1 MASPVLSRPSRLGSR
16 LKPRWL
22 SLTWANVK
30 LAVAA
35 AGAFA
40 SPSLELAAAFDRVKT
55 RTPVEEWAFA
65 RDYAV
70 PLLERQMGAVSLDGF
85 GFAHHA
91 VAAIAAGLQILCAR
105 RGARVEDLD
114 RVYLAGAFG
123 NYVRVASAEGI
134 GLLQMDPERVAFWHE
149 VWLGLTAES
158 LKRLIFRKFKKD
170 ITLRLGID
178 ADAVENVEVSVHMSL
193 ARDIEDYRIDP
204 HPDGWPAIV
213 TAQFY
218 LPADMSQKDLGTSFY
233 IERPLLRRAFL
244 GRYEELK
251 RMPFATNS
259 GYFFAVNDLPGHRS
273 LHGRERIRAGAGVRN
288 TMLVRW
294 SIPSPTR
301 KEGRQGISPTHQ
313 FL

>member
-1 MASPVLSRPSRLGSR
+1 MSALDGGISMSQLARSREADENALAKRL
-16 LKPRWL
+16 
-22 SLTWANVK
+22 
-30 LAVAA
+30 
-35 AGAFA
+35 
-40 SPSLELAAAFDRVKT
+40 
-55 RTPVEEWAFA
+55 
-65 RDYAV
+65 
-70 PLLERQMGAVSLDGF
+70 LLHWERQFGSAVIVSEPFEHFYTDQVWPADIYDELLRLLPPDEVYAPLNIKEWVNAKG
-85 GFAHHA
+85 
-91 VAAIAAGLQILCAR
+91 VSTRDKCYLPEIL
-105 RGARVEDLD
+105 G
-114 RVYLAGAFG
+114 
-123 NYVRVASAEGI
+123 
-134 GLLQMDPERVAFWHE
+134 QMDPARVAFWHE

-251 RMPFATNS
+251 RMPFAPNS

-301 KEGRQGISPTHQ
+301 KDGRQGISPTHQ

>member
-1 MASPVLSRPSRLGSR
+1 MSALDGGVSMSQLARSREADENALAKRL
-16 LKPRWL
+16 
-22 SLTWANVK
+22 
-30 LAVAA
+30 
-35 AGAFA
+35 
-40 SPSLELAAAFDRVKT
+40 
-55 RTPVEEWAFA
+55 
-65 RDYAV
+65 
-70 PLLERQMGAVSLDGF
+70 LLHWERQFGSAVIVSEPFEHFYTDQVWPADIYDELLRLLPPDEVYAPLNIKEWVNAKG
-85 GFAHHA
+85 
-91 VAAIAAGLQILCAR
+91 VSTRDKCYLPEIL
-105 RGARVEDLD
+105 G
-114 RVYLAGAFG
+114 
-123 NYVRVASAEGI
+123 
-134 GLLQMDPERVAFWHE
+134 QMDPARVAFWHE

-251 RMPFATNS
+251 RMPFAPNS

-301 KEGRQGISPTHQ
+301 KDGRQGISPTHQ

>member
-1 MASPVLSRPSRLGSR
+1 MSALDGGISMSQLARSREADENALAKRL
-16 LKPRWL
+16 
-22 SLTWANVK
+22 
-30 LAVAA
+30 
-35 AGAFA
+35 
-40 SPSLELAAAFDRVKT
+40 
-55 RTPVEEWAFA
+55 
-65 RDYAV
+65 
-70 PLLERQMGAVSLDGF
+70 LLHWERQFGSAVIVSEPFEHFYTDQVWPADIYDELLRLLPPDEVYAPLNIKEWVNAKG
-85 GFAHHA
+85 
-91 VAAIAAGLQILCAR
+91 VSTRDKCYLPEIL
-105 RGARVEDLD
+105 G
-114 RVYLAGAFG
+114 
-123 NYVRVASAEGI
+123 
-134 GLLQMDPERVAFWHE
+134 QMDPARVAFWHE
-149 VWLGLTAES
+149 IWLGLTAES

-251 RMPFATNS
+251 RMPFAPNS

-301 KEGRQGISPTHQ
+301 KDGRQGISPTHQ

>member
-1 MASPVLSRPSRLGSR
+1 MSALDGGISMSQLARSREADENALAKRL
-16 LKPRWL
+16 
-22 SLTWANVK
+22 
-30 LAVAA
+30 
-35 AGAFA
+35 
-40 SPSLELAAAFDRVKT
+40 
-55 RTPVEEWAFA
+55 
-65 RDYAV
+65 
-70 PLLERQMGAVSLDGF
+70 LLHWERQFGSAVIVSEPFEHFYTDQVWPADVYDELLRLLPPDEVYAPLNIKEWVNAKG
-85 GFAHHA
+85 
-91 VAAIAAGLQILCAR
+91 VSTRDKCYLPEIL
-105 RGARVEDLD
+105 G
-114 RVYLAGAFG
+114 
-123 NYVRVASAEGI
+123 
-134 GLLQMDPERVAFWHE
+134 QMDPARVAFWHE

-251 RMPFATNS
+251 RMPFAPNS

-301 KEGRQGISPTHQ
+301 KDGRQGISPTHQ

>member
-1 MASPVLSRPSRLGSR
+1 MSALDGGISMSQLAKSREADENALAKRLLLHWERQFGS
-16 LKPRWL
+16 
-22 SLTWANVK
+22 
-30 LAVAA
+30 AVIVSEP
-35 AGAFA
+35 FA
-40 SPSLELAAAFDRVKT
+40 HFYTDQVWPADIY
-55 RTPVEEWAFA
+55 
-65 RDYAV
+65 YAV
-70 PLLERQMGAVSLDGF
+70 LRLLPPDEVYAPLNIKEWVNAKGVSTRDKCYLPE
-85 GFAHHA
+85 
-91 VAAIAAGLQILCAR
+91 IL
-105 RGARVEDLD
+105 G
-114 RVYLAGAFG
+114 
-123 NYVRVASAEGI
+123 
-134 GLLQMDPERVAFWHE
+134 QMDPERVAFWHE

-233 IERPLLRRAFL
+233 IERPLLRRAVL

-251 RMPFATNS
+251 RMPFAPNS

>member
-1 MASPVLSRPSRLGSR
+1 MSALDGGISMSQLARSSEADENALAKRL
-16 LKPRWL
+16 
-22 SLTWANVK
+22 
-30 LAVAA
+30 
-35 AGAFA
+35 
-40 SPSLELAAAFDRVKT
+40 
-55 RTPVEEWAFA
+55 
-65 RDYAV
+65 
-70 PLLERQMGAVSLDGF
+70 LLHWERQFGSAVIVSEPFEHFYTEQVWPADIYDELLRLLPPDEVYAPLNIKEWVNAKG
-85 GFAHHA
+85 
-91 VAAIAAGLQILCAR
+91 VSTRDKCYLPEIL
-105 RGARVEDLD
+105 G
-114 RVYLAGAFG
+114 
-123 NYVRVASAEGI
+123 
-134 GLLQMDPERVAFWHE
+134 QMDPARVAFWHE

-251 RMPFATNS
+251 RMPFAPNS

-301 KEGRQGISPTHQ
+301 KDGRQGISPTHQ

>member
-1 MASPVLSRPSRLGSR
+1 MSALDGGISMSQLARSREADENALAKRL
-16 LKPRWL
+16 
-22 SLTWANVK
+22 
-30 LAVAA
+30 
-35 AGAFA
+35 
-40 SPSLELAAAFDRVKT
+40 
-55 RTPVEEWAFA
+55 
-65 RDYAV
+65 
-70 PLLERQMGAVSLDGF
+70 LLHWERQFGSAVIVNEPFEHFYTDQVWPADIYDELLRLLPPDEVYAPLNIKEWVNAKGVSTRDKCYLPE
-85 GFAHHA
+85 
-91 VAAIAAGLQILCAR
+91 IL
-105 RGARVEDLD
+105 G
-114 RVYLAGAFG
+114 
-123 NYVRVASAEGI
+123 
-134 GLLQMDPERVAFWHE
+134 QMDPARVAFWHE

-251 RMPFATNS
+251 RMPFAPNS

-301 KEGRQGISPTHQ
+301 KDGRQGISPTHQ

>member
-1 MASPVLSRPSRLGSR
+1 MSALDGGISMSQLAKSREADENALAKRLLLHWERQFGS
-16 LKPRWL
+16 
-22 SLTWANVK
+22 
-30 LAVAA
+30 AVIVSEPFEHFYTDQVWPA
-35 AGAFA
+35 
-40 SPSLELAAAFDRVKT
+40 DIY
-55 RTPVEEWAFA
+55 
-65 RDYAV
+65 YAV
-70 PLLERQMGAVSLDGF
+70 LRLLPPDEVYAPLNIKEWVNAKGVSTRDKCYLPE
-85 GFAHHA
+85 
-91 VAAIAAGLQILCAR
+91 IL
-105 RGARVEDLD
+105 G
-114 RVYLAGAFG
+114 
-123 NYVRVASAEGI
+123 
-134 GLLQMDPERVAFWHE
+134 QMDPERVAFWHE

-178 ADAVENVEVSVHMSL
+178 ADAIENVEVSVHMSL

-251 RMPFATNS
+251 RMPFAPNS

>member
-1 MASPVLSRPSRLGSR
+1 MSALDGGISMSQLAKSREADENALAKRL
-16 LKPRWL
+16 
-22 SLTWANVK
+22 
-30 LAVAA
+30 
-35 AGAFA
+35 
-40 SPSLELAAAFDRVKT
+40 
-55 RTPVEEWAFA
+55 
-65 RDYAV
+65 
-70 PLLERQMGAVSLDGF
+70 LLHWERQFGSAVIVSEPFEHFYTDQVWPADIYYEVLRLLPPDEVYAPLNIKEWVNAKG
-85 GFAHHA
+85 
-91 VAAIAAGLQILCAR
+91 VSTRDKCYLPEIL
-105 RGARVEDLD
+105 G
-114 RVYLAGAFG
+114 
-123 NYVRVASAEGI
+123 
-134 GLLQMDPERVAFWHE
+134 QMDPERVAFWHE

-233 IERPLLRRAFL
+233 IERPLLRRAVL

-251 RMPFATNS
+251 RMPFAPNS

>member
-1 MASPVLSRPSRLGSR
+1 MSALDGGISMSQLAKSREADENALAKRLLLHWERQFGS
-16 LKPRWL
+16 
-22 SLTWANVK
+22 
-30 LAVAA
+30 AVIVGEPFEHFYTDQVWPA
-35 AGAFA
+35 
-40 SPSLELAAAFDRVKT
+40 DIY
-55 RTPVEEWAFA
+55 
-65 RDYAV
+65 YAV
-70 PLLERQMGAVSLDGF
+70 LRLLPPDEVYAPLNIKEWVNAKGVSTRDKCYLPE
-85 GFAHHA
+85 
-91 VAAIAAGLQILCAR
+91 IL
-105 RGARVEDLD
+105 G
-114 RVYLAGAFG
+114 
-123 NYVRVASAEGI
+123 
-134 GLLQMDPERVAFWHE
+134 QMDPERVAFWHE

-233 IERPLLRRAFL
+233 IERPLLRRAVL

-251 RMPFATNS
+251 RMPFAPNS

>member
-1 MASPVLSRPSRLGSR
+1 MSALDGGISMSQLARSREADENALAKRL
-16 LKPRWL
+16 
-22 SLTWANVK
+22 
-30 LAVAA
+30 
-35 AGAFA
+35 
-40 SPSLELAAAFDRVKT
+40 
-55 RTPVEEWAFA
+55 
-65 RDYAV
+65 
-70 PLLERQMGAVSLDGF
+70 LLHWERQFGSAVIVNEPFEHFYTDQVWPADIYDELLRLLPPGEVYSPLNIKEWVNAKGVSTRDKCY
-85 GFAHHA
+85 
-91 VAAIAAGLQILCAR
+91 LPEIL
-105 RGARVEDLD
+105 GH
-114 RVYLAGAFG
+114 
-123 NYVRVASAEGI
+123 
-134 GLLQMDPERVAFWHE
+134 MDPERVAFWRE
-149 VWLGLTAES
+149 VWLALTSES
-158 LKRLIFRKFKKD
+158 LKRLIFRKFNKD

-251 RMPFATNS
+251 RMPFAPNS

-301 KEGRQGISPTHQ
+301 KDGRQGISPTHQ

>member
-1 MASPVLSRPSRLGSR
+1 MSALDGGISMSQLARSREADENALAKRL
-16 LKPRWL
+16 
-22 SLTWANVK
+22 
-30 LAVAA
+30 
-35 AGAFA
+35 
-40 SPSLELAAAFDRVKT
+40 
-55 RTPVEEWAFA
+55 
-65 RDYAV
+65 
-70 PLLERQMGAVSLDGF
+70 LLHWERQFGSAVIVNEPFEHFYTDQVWPADIYYEVLRLLPPDEVYAPLNIKEWVNAKGVSTRDKCYLPE
-85 GFAHHA
+85 
-91 VAAIAAGLQILCAR
+91 IL
-105 RGARVEDLD
+105 G
-114 RVYLAGAFG
+114 
-123 NYVRVASAEGI
+123 
-134 GLLQMDPERVAFWHE
+134 QMDPARVAFWHE

-178 ADAVENVEVSVHMSL
+178 ADAVENVDVSVHMSL

-251 RMPFATNS
+251 RMPFAPNS

-301 KEGRQGISPTHQ
+301 KDGRQGISPTHQ

>member
-1 MASPVLSRPSRLGSR
+1 MSQLARSHEADENALAKRL
-16 LKPRWL
+16 
-22 SLTWANVK
+22 
-30 LAVAA
+30 
-35 AGAFA
+35 
-40 SPSLELAAAFDRVKT
+40 
-55 RTPVEEWAFA
+55 
-65 RDYAV
+65 
-70 PLLERQMGAVSLDGF
+70 LLHWERQFGSAVIVSEPFEHFYTDQVWPADIYDELLRLLPPDEVYAPLNIKEWVNAKG
-85 GFAHHA
+85 
-91 VAAIAAGLQILCAR
+91 VSTRDKCYVPEIL
-105 RGARVEDLD
+105 G
-114 RVYLAGAFG
+114 
-123 NYVRVASAEGI
+123 
-134 GLLQMDPERVAFWHE
+134 QMDPARVAFWHE

-251 RMPFATNS
+251 RMPFAPNS

-301 KEGRQGISPTHQ
+301 KDGRQGISPTHQ
-313 FL
+313 LL